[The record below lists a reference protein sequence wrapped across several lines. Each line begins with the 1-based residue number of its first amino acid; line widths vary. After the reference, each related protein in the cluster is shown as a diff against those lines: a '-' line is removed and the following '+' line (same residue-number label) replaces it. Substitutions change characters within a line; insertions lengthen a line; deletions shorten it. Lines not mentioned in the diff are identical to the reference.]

1 MVAIVLGNLLL
12 FGRTLAH
19 FFVAIDFA
27 DMEWATGGSALR
39 LFDLALGLYRPT
51 QYLLFRWLFN
61 LFGVWPVPFN
71 VLNLLIHTGNSLLVM
86 WLASRLTKSVAKG
99 FLCGAIFSVHFMHV
113 EPVIWV
119 ASLNHLLA
127 TGFLLGVFV
136 LFDCEG
142 IGRRVWSLIL
152 FVLAIL
158 SKETAIVI
166 PLLLLIWLWANS
178 KLNKSSAK
186 GTILYF
192 CISAAYIAIRL
203 PILSYV
209 KGTGSYAM
217 RLGVNVVKNIVF
229 IISAMFFRL
238 NYRELLEAWNVRG
251 KGLVAA
257 AEGLISHPLAVILV
271 ITSLACFSIMFW
283 RGGRAVKFGAAWVLC
298 SMLTV
303 IFLVGTGERFTYL
316 PSVGFAIMSGVIVLR
331 LKRTPAILA
340 GSAICIYLFAVG
352 FLDSNRWI
360 LASGISKRV
369 TTQLAGYII
378 DNPSANKIY
387 INGLPD
393 NYKGAYMFRGG
404 LGPAARLI
412 SGKRS
417 LEVIDTDEE
426 PGAVAEPGV
435 IYLRYVEGRLEEF
448 RRPLDGP

>member
-1 MVAIVLGNLLL
+1 M
-12 FGRTLAH
+12 
-19 FFVAIDFA
+19 AIDFA
-27 DMEWATGGSALR
+27 DMEWATGGSVLR
-39 LFDLALGLYRPT
+39 LFDFALGLYRPI
-51 QYLLFRWLFN
+51 QYVLFRWLFN
-61 LFGVWPVPFN
+61 LFGVSPVPFN
-71 VLNLLIHTGNSLLVM
+71 VLNLLIHTVNSLLVM
-86 WLASRLTKSVAKG
+86 WLASRLTKSITKG
-99 FLCGAIFSVHFMHV
+99 FFCGAIFSVHFMHV
-113 EPVIWV
+113 ETVIWV

-127 TGFLLGVFV
+127 TGFLLGVFI
-136 LFDCEG
+136 LFDYEG
-142 IGRRVWSLIL
+142 VGRRVWSLIL
-152 FVLAIL
+152 CALAIL

-186 GTILYF
+186 STILYF
-192 CISAAYIAIRL
+192 CISAAYVAIRL

-217 RLGVNVVKNIVF
+217 RLGMNVVKNVVF
-229 IISAMFFRL
+229 IISSMFFKL

-257 AEGLISHPLAVILV
+257 AEVLFSHPLAVILV
-271 ITSLACFSIMFW
+271 ITSLVCFGIMFW
-283 RGGRAVKFGAAWVLC
+283 RGGKAVKFGAAWLLC

-303 IFLVGTGERFTYL
+303 IFLVGAGERFTYL

-331 LKRTPAILA
+331 LKRAPAILA
-340 GSAICIYLFAVG
+340 ASAICIYLFAMG
-352 FLDSNRWI
+352 FVDSSRWI

-369 TTQLAGYII
+369 TGQLAGYIT

-412 SGKRS
+412 SGKKDLRVV
-417 LEVIDTDEE
+417 EINEGQMIADE
-426 PGAVAEPGV
+426 PGA
-435 IYLRYVEGRLEEF
+435 IYLRYVEGNLEQF
-448 RRPLDGP
+448 RRPVHGP